1 MCRYYTMNVCWLR
14 NCLLLPEISAIRA
27 SFLYLA
33 LTTDVKKQV
42 PQLVKIKS
50 DRLEIVH
57 VNSSQILI
65 IYRWSNSIT
74 PRRLDIL
81 GSQVQ
86 YVQIAISSIT

>member
-1 MCRYYTMNVCWLR
+1 MCGYYTMNACWLR
-14 NCLLLPEISAIRA
+14 NCLLLPEILAIRA

-65 IYRWSNSIT
+65 IYRWSNNIT
-74 PRRLDIL
+74 PKRLDIL
-81 GSQVQ
+81 
-86 YVQIAISSIT
+86 